1 MPSNTRLVSGPAV
14 GTAQTLSSG
23 PTPEC
28 SCLQCPQLP
37 ESGIFFCGDSHS
49 PFIHSIHTVCP
60 PDCVGLIC
68 SLYSWWKGERFS
80 ILFLSHNAKFN
91 CGFIPTSECESSTG
105 VCSWGCLGGR
115 VSALVTTGCRGGA
128 ATSRLWWPWQCQ
140 ECRGAGGHRYRDIV
154 LLGFF

>member
-1 MPSNTRLVSGPAV
+1 MNNHSKATGGKKNSRTNYRINQNKKIKCFSLISTVLFLAVNHLCLPRMPSNTRLVSGPAV

-80 ILFLSHNAKFN
+80 ILFLSHNA
-91 CGFIPTSECESSTG
+91 PEAE
-105 VCSWGCLGGR
+105 
-115 VSALVTTGCRGGA
+115 
-128 ATSRLWWPWQCQ
+128 LWFYP
-140 ECRGAGGHRYRDIV
+140 H
-154 LLGFF
+154 L